1 MGFKG
6 LTTEG
11 VLLYSRISEAKE
23 RKAESVD
30 IPEIKYNEKGLVPA
44 IAQDTRTGE
53 VLMMAW
59 MNEESLSLTL
69 STGKAHYFS
78 RSRGKLWLKGET
90 SGNVQNVQSVRYDCD
105 GDTILLGVV
114 PMGPA
119 CHTGERSCFYRSIM
133 EKGGEKGASP
143 QVLTELYAVLMERKK
158 ADPEKSYVASL
169 YAKGLSKILEKVEEE
184 SGELVEAAK
193 EKGRSD
199 VIYEMADLW
208 FHTLV
213 LLANEDIGT
222 EEIFGE
228 LARRFGLSGIEE
240 KMSRGDKKGG

>member
-1 MGFKG
+1 M
-6 LTTEG
+6 E
-11 VLLYSRISEAKE
+11 
-23 RKAESVD
+23 

-44 IAQDTRTGE
+44 IAQDLKTGE
-53 VLMMAW
+53 VLMLAW
-59 MNEESLSLTL
+59 MNEEALALTL

-90 SGNVQNVQSVRYDCD
+90 SGNIQQVRSVRYDCD
-105 GDTILLGVV
+105 GDTILLGVE
-114 PMGPA
+114 PAGPA
-119 CHTGERSCFYRSIM
+119 CHTGERTCFYRSIM
-133 EKGGEKGASP
+133 EKGGKTEALAGP
-143 QVLTELYAVLMERKK
+143 EVLTALYEVLMERKK

-169 YAKGLSKILEKVEEE
+169 YSKGPGKILEKIEEE

-193 EKGRSD
+193 EKGRGD

-213 LLANEDIGT
+213 LLASEGIAT
-222 EEIFGE
+222 EELFGE

-240 KMSRGDKKGG
+240 KNSRGAKTPGAGKKGD